1 MVKTISNQQ
10 YTGKPITLDKEKLV
24 VTYGSFTLEEDKD
37 FTTEYKNNT
46 EASTETRKATVTLT
60 GKGNYT
66 GTREVTFSI
75 IKTASPTATPSS
87 SSGSSSYSGGSS
99 GSSFSGFDDDDFEE
113 EEEEEETD
121 DAETGDSGNGIVWTP
136 APDGNIRLN
145 EMDYGTVLFGTDG
158 LSRSFSI
165 YTEDYVLETS
175 DGEEFDGFEDE
186 GEDEIDFDDT
196 GSDESI
202 ELDDEGT
209 DDEAIDLEDEAVEG
223 PTLQRVIIKADP
235 MKTTTDDGQEG
246 DILLEGTDRNRY
258 DDLHL
263 RLRDSTV
270 QGLINNGVGEIVYEL
285 EQARLRIP
293 LSALSST
300 IVLPAE
306 DAEAD
311 EDDEGLD
318 VEDEIE
324 IEDGVEMDETE
335 AVEDIAAGDA
345 DIPVNANAAGKTL
358 PVDGY
363 DIVIEQADANG
374 LSAREQALIGDN
386 KTLMPAYR
394 VRVHIIPE
402 DAQQSPTGET
412 DENGE
417 PVTVPVTETLPENYT
432 LPGVVLQLTP
442 NDRYDLAPDEAQV
455 LYAAIEL
462 ATAEETEAL
471 EADAQAL
478 AEDFEAPSED
488 DGTST
493 EDVDELEAD
502 AGETMVANNPALAS
516 AIEKD
521 QASLT
526 PAMFDES
533 EDPMKVEVEPVE
545 DGLYVTLVPPDWD
558 PTPYLPEPEDNSED
572 TFEEEEF
579 SDDEGEFEDFGEEA
593 GDEELEI
600 DDAEEEEFVEF

>member
-1 MVKTISNQQ
+1 M
-10 YTGKPITLDKEKLV
+10 
-24 VTYGSFTLEEDKD
+24 
-37 FTTEYKNNT
+37 
-46 EASTETRKATVTLT
+46 TLT

-87 SSGSSSYSGGSS
+87 GGGSSGYSGGSS
-99 GSSFSGFDDDDFEE
+99 SSSFSGFDDDDFEE
-113 EEEEEETD
+113 EAEEAETD
-121 DAETGDSGNGIVWTP
+121 DNGDSIVWIP
-136 APDGNIRLN
+136 APDGNIRVY

-158 LSRSFSI
+158 LARSFSI

-175 DGEEFDGFEDE
+175 DTEEFDGFEDE
-186 GEDEIDFDDT
+186 SGDEIDFEEA

-202 ELDDEGT
+202 ELVDEGA
-209 DDEAIDLEDEAVEG
+209 DDEAIDIEDEAVEG
-223 PTLQRVIIKADP
+223 PTLKRVVIKADS
-235 MKTTTDDGQEG
+235 MKSTTDDGQEE
-246 DILLEGTDRNRY
+246 DILLEGTDRKRY
-258 DDLHL
+258 DELHL
-263 RLRDSTV
+263 RLTDSTV

-306 DAEAD
+306 GAEAD
-311 EDDEGLD
+311 EDGKVLDDEGLD

-324 IEDGVEMDETE
+324 IEDGVEMDGTE
-335 AVEDIAAGDA
+335 SVDDIVANDA
-345 DIPVNANAAGKTL
+345 DIPVNANTAGKTL

-386 KTLMPAYR
+386 QTLMPAYR

-402 DAQQSPTGET
+402 DAQQSPTGEV

-432 LPGVVLQLTP
+432 LPGVVLQLVP

-478 AEDFEAPSED
+478 AGDLEAPAGDDGTLTEDFEAPAED
-488 DGTST
+488 GATLTADADGF
-493 EDVDELEAD
+493 EAD
-502 AGETMVANNPALAS
+502 VGETMIANNPALTN

-526 PAMFDES
+526 PAMFDEA
-533 EDPMKVEVEPVE
+533 ETPMKVDVEPVE
-545 DGLYVTLVPPDWD
+545 DGLYVAIVPPDWD
-558 PTPYLPEPEDNSED
+558 PTPYLPKPENASEES
-572 TFEEEEF
+572 FEEEEF
-579 SDDEGEFEDFGEEA
+579 SDDVDEGEFEEIGEEA
-593 GDEELEI
+593 GDEELEF